1 MDSILMLFMRFLR
14 DENRK
19 PGVLSEHEMKE
30 VVSEFL
36 AKRGITV
43 TTMKTQDLATETLIR
58 KIEP

>member
-1 MDSILMLFMRFLR
+1 MLFMRFLR

-19 PGVLSEHEMKE
+19 PGVLSEHERKE